1 MNKENTIPLLST
13 NRSLLKMIFLGIIT
27 LGIYPIVVY
36 SGISRDIN
44 ILASRYD
51 GRKTMHYCLMLF
63 VFTPIT
69 GTVAAFLWS
78 HRLCRRVGRELRR
91 RGLPYRFGA
100 GSFWGWNILGTLLL
114 VGPFV
119 FVHKLMTAMN
129 LLCAD
134 YNARG

>member
-1 MNKENTIPLLST
+1 
-13 NRSLLKMIFLGIIT
+13 
-27 LGIYPIVVY
+27 
-36 SGISRDIN
+36 
-44 ILASRYD
+44 
-51 GRKTMHYCLMLF
+51 MHYCLMLF

-78 HRLCRRVGRELRR
+78 HRLCSRVGRELRR

-134 YNARG
+134 YNARS